1 MAFPI
6 ENGESTMAQPT
17 QTRGF
22 TLIELLVVLAIVAT
36 LLSIVA
42 PRYVHQTDRAKEAT
56 LKENL
61 SVLRRALDK
70 YYSDTGHY
78 PEKLSALT
86 ERHYLRTLP
95 LDPVTNRA
103 DSWVPVPGN
112 EEDDKTIVDVK
123 SGARGKALDGTEYN
137 SW

>member
-1 MAFPI
+1 MTLKLR
-6 ENGESTMAQPT
+6 S
-17 QTRGF
+17 RGF

-42 PRYVHQTDRAKEAT
+42 PRYVHRADRAKEAV

-61 SVLRRALDK
+61 SVLRRALDQ
-70 YYSDTGHY
+70 YYSDTGAY

-86 ERHYLRTLP
+86 ERQYLRALP
-95 LDPVTNRA
+95 LDPVTNRS
-103 DSWVPVPGN
+103 DSWTPVPGID
-112 EEDDKTIVDVK
+112 EDDKTIVDVK
-123 SGARGKALDGTEYN
+123 SGALGKALDGTEYN